1 MTEEDRKNVKLKISG
16 MTCAM
21 CSKAVDKALSGLE
34 GVQNVNVNL
43 GTETASLE
51 YDPGKVNVA
60 AIEKSVKDAGYSVVN
75 SKTTIK
81 ISGMTCVMCV
91 KAIEKAVGELPGVT
105 EVNVNLTAEKA
116 SVSYNSV
123 LTKIQDMKRAV
134 EGAGYKYLGVVGE
147 DAVDVE
153 KEMRE
158 SELKWKMIR
167 FIVGFALAAPMMLLM
182 YLMKLDIIMIKPPV
196 PLGYIYLIITTPAF
210 IFVSYPIF
218 VGAFKA
224 LKNKNLDMNVMYSMG
239 IGVAYVS
246 SILGTFELVLT
257 KNFMFY
263 DTALMLAG
271 FLMLGRFLES
281 RAKGR
286 TSEAI
291 KKLMGLRPKTAT
303 VLRGG
308 NEVEIDIDEV
318 KVGDIVIIKPGEK
331 VPVDGVVVKGGSYV
345 DESMITGEPIPPLRT
360 IGNNVIGG
368 TLNKNSVLRAKA
380 GKVGSETMLAQII
393 QLVEDAQGSKPPV
406 QRLADRGVTFFIP
419 VILAIAVISFI
430 AWFVVAD
437 ESLLFSLTVLI
448 SILVVACPCAL
459 GLATPTA
466 VTVGIG
472 RGAELGILIKNGE
485 ALQVSEKLTSILFDK
500 TGTLTQGKPEVTDII
515 AMGMDEKE
523 LIMVAAS
530 VERNSQHP
538 LGDAVV
544 KKAEDRKIKL
554 REVFDFDTFGG
565 KGISAKFDEKEIII
579 GNRTL
584 FQERNISYKKE
595 TKKILGLENEGKT
608 VILVALE
615 SKLCGIIAI
624 ADTLK
629 KTTKDAIRELMGMK
643 FKVYMIT
650 GDNKRTA
657 NAIAKQIGI
666 KNVLAE
672 VLPQDKAREVRNLQK
687 KGEIV
692 AFVGDGINDAPALA
706 QANVGIAMGGGTDV
720 AMESGDIVLIKDELM
735 DAVSGIR
742 LSKKVMGRIK
752 QNLFW
757 AFAYNTALV
766 PLAAGG
772 LHLLFGITFPPEL
785 AGGAMAMSSVTVV
798 TLSLML
804 KKYVP
809 PSASSREERS
819 NKLS

>member
-380 GKVGSETMLAQII
+380 GKGGSETMLAQII

-406 QRLADRGVTFFIP
+406 QRLADRVVTFFIP

>member
-406 QRLADRGVTFFIP
+406 QRLADRVVTFFIP